1 MRIVLDT
8 DVLVAA
14 IRSDQGTSRELVELA
29 LEESYAL
36 LLSVPLIL
44 EYESVLTRA
53 EHLEVAGLTAGDIGI
68 LLDALV
74 SLSEPVKFS
83 FRWRPML
90 ADPDDDMVLETAVN
104 GSAHA
109 LVTFNQRHFAK
120 AAQAF
125 ALEVTT
131 PGQALQLLRSR

>member
-1 MRIVLDT
+1 MRTVLDT

-14 IRSDQGTSRELVELA
+14 IRSDQGASRELVELA
-29 LEESYAL
+29 LEEAYPL

-83 FRWRPML
+83 FRWRPIL
-90 ADPDDDMVLETAVN
+90 TDPEDDMVLETAVN

-120 AAQAF
+120 AAKAF
-125 ALEVTT
+125 ALEVLT